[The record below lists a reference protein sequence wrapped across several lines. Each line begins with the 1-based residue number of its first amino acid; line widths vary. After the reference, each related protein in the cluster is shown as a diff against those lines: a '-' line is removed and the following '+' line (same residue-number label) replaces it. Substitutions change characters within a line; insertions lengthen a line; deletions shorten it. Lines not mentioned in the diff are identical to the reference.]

1 VTSPGLV
8 MNGSYDSRL
17 VALSVGIAVLASI
30 PPLDLAA
37 RGTSAPG
44 QAPYL
49 WLGGGATAMGIGM
62 RSMQYVGMIERR
74 HHEESALIILGENI
88 KENLMQR
95 GERASNTGF

>member
-1 VTSPGLV
+1 
-8 MNGSYDSRL
+8 
-17 VALSVGIAVLASI
+17 
-30 PPLDLAA
+30 
-37 RGTSAPG
+37 
-44 QAPYL
+44 
-49 WLGGGATAMGIGM
+49 LGGGATAMGIGM